1 MTLISLLLTVVMSLA
16 LLWPHSLLCGIE
28 TEVKSI
34 SVVIVRDGFEHTED
48 TYRLNEGEPMFDQ
61 IMSIIDRYSY
71 HYSLN
76 TIIKSVK
83 NSVSLKGND
92 AGYWLN
98 IYLYTE
104 PNCYGDCYQIIS
116 GGTGEV
122 IVDDGVYRIGY
133 ISNKKQLEFMSN
145 ICNIV
150 Q

>member
-1 MTLISLLLTVVMSLA
+1 MTLILLLLIVVMFLA

-28 TEVKSI
+28 KEVKSI
-34 SVVIVRDGFEHTED
+34 SVVIVKEDFEHTED
-48 TYRLNEGEPMFDQ
+48 TYCFSAGESMFDQ

-76 TIIKSVK
+76 TIIKGVK
-83 NSVSLKGND
+83 NSISLKGND

-133 ISNKKQLEFMSN
+133 IGNKKQLEFMSN